1 MTRTEPV
8 TRRPREVWRCKRG
21 DVELAKLRWKFVSG
35 DGGVGEW
42 FELRAHGRKLRLN
55 IQDME
60 CLALLSHQFVM
71 RQIGK

>member
-1 MTRTEPV
+1 M
-8 TRRPREVWRCKRG
+8 
-21 DVELAKLRWKFVSG
+21 ELAKLRWKFVSG